1 SRFLRLQ
8 ARAAGDGT
16 CNGLGLSFGIG
27 ISGLGRIGGTL
38 RQRSRPDSRA
48 SNAANAPGK
57 YGPAMQP
64 DTPFVGHQFNMER
77 YAFKFSSP
85 LEASTSASTS
95 RARPLQPDRPRSPR
109 DILPRGSKLPSPFFS
124 RAPAFFFTSQSR
136 VLENERSFR

>member
-1 SRFLRLQ
+1 MVSRFLRLQ

-64 DTPFVGHQFNMER
+64 DTPFVGHQFNLER
-77 YAFKFSSP
+77 YAFKFFEP
-85 LEASTSASTS
+85 
-95 RARPLQPDRPRSPR
+95 
-109 DILPRGSKLPSPFFS
+109 PRGKHQRIDEPGAAAPTGP
-124 RAPAFFFTSQSR
+124 PAFTSGHIAAR
-136 VLENERSFR
+136 